1 MMKKTLLATA
11 ILFAATGAFAQTT
24 TAVKEAGKATG
35 EKTLQ
40 AKENVQAA
48 AASQPKKSVHKAK
61 AADHKAKAAAHGTAA
76 SAAAHNI
83 GK

>member
-1 MMKKTLLATA
+1 MKKTLLAA
-11 ILFAATGAFAQTT
+11 ALVFAATGAFAQVT

-48 AASQPKKSVHKAK
+48 ATSQPKKTVHKAK
-61 AADHKAKAAAHGTAA
+61 AARHKAKASAHGSAA
-76 SAAAHNI
+76 SAAAKNI

>member
-1 MMKKTLLATA
+1 MKKIALAAA
-11 ILFAATGAFAQTT
+11 IVFAATGAFAQVTT
-24 TAVKEAGKATG
+24 TVKEGAKATG

-48 AASQPKKSVHKAK
+48 ATREPKKTVHKAK
-61 AADHKAKAAAHGTAA
+61 AAQHKASAAAHGSAA
-76 SAAAHNI
+76 SAAAKNI